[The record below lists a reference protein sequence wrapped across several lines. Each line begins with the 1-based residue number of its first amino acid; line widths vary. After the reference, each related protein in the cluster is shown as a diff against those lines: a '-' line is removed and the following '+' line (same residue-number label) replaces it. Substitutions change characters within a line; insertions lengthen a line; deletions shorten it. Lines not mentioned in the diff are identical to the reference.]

1 MFSPE
6 DLYTDTASWKN
17 TSYKHAFDDQLRI
30 TQGVEVAIL
39 LHEIGDQEYK
49 VSLRSNNYID
59 VSKIASFFGGG
70 GHVKAAGFTMRGSA
84 HDVVNNITGH
94 IESQMFNK

>member
-1 MFSPE
+1 MDGKCIVATITRRMMEFYEAKTE
-6 DLYTDTASWKN
+6 DIEGII
-17 TSYKHAFDDQLRI
+17 DQLRI

-59 VSKIASFFGGG
+59 V
-70 GHVKAAGFTMRGSA
+70 R
-84 HDVVNNITGH
+84 
-94 IESQMFNK
+94 